1 MIPTYSKIY
10 DAFVE
15 VRMLRTF
22 ILKSFDEIPEYK
34 DQVKNTLLTDYI
46 KFMRSHSLD
55 LLMSSDAYTFQI
67 PNFKV
72 TTENDKTFIVF
83 NGLVLEHTINTFF
96 ANIYSHFKVWLIYH
110 DHFSTLSFLN
120 FDFLKAKFL
129 LVNEPDFSLLY
140 YNSRVKRVDIDTT
153 LFTFCMVRPKSPSYE
168 AYKSILEDI
177 DNLYDN
183 YLKPSHGYNMSVN
196 VDEVLSIYSSLIS
209 LMYFLQYMNYE

>member
-34 DQVKNTLLTDYI
+34 YQIKNTLLTDYI

-67 PNFKV
+67 PNFKIV
-72 TTENDKTFIVF
+72 TENNKTFIVF
-83 NGLVLEHTINTFF
+83 NGIFLRNTINTFF
-96 ANIYSHFKVWLIYH
+96 TNIYSQFRVWLTYH
-110 DHFSTLSFLN
+110 DYFSTLSFLN
-120 FDFLKAKFL
+120 FDFLKAKFF
-129 LVNEPDFSLLY
+129 LVNEPNFNCLY
-140 YNSRVKRVDIDTT
+140 YNSQVERVDIDTT
-153 LFTFCMVRPKSPSYE
+153 LFTFCMVRPKNPSYE
-168 AYKSILEDI
+168 TYKSILEDV

-183 YLKPSHGYNMSVN
+183 YLKPSHGYNLSVN
-196 VDEVLSIYSSLIS
+196 MDETLFAYAGLIN
-209 LMYFLQYMNYE
+209 LMLFLQYMNYE

>member
-22 ILKSFDEIPEYK
+22 ISRSFNEIPEYK
-34 DQVKNTLLTDYI
+34 YQIKDTLLADYI
-46 KFMRSHSLD
+46 KFMRNYSLD
-55 LLMSSDAYTFQI
+55 LVMSSDAYTFQI

-96 ANIYSHFKVWLIYH
+96 TNIYSHFKVWLIYH
-110 DHFSTLSFLN
+110 DYFSTLSFLN
-120 FDFLKAKFL
+120 FDFLKVKFF
-129 LVNEPDFSLLY
+129 LVNEPNFSLLY
-140 YNSRVKRVDIDTT
+140 YNSLVKRVDIDII

-196 VDEVLSIYSSLIS
+196 IDEILSTYSSLIS
-209 LMYFLQYMNYE
+209 LMLFLQYMNYE